1 MDNYA
6 SLPRVSIVTP
16 SFNQAEFIE
25 ETILSVQGQNYPNLE
40 HIIVDGGSTDG
51 TLSILKKYGDKI
63 KWISEKDS
71 GQANAINKGFKM
83 AEGEIIG
90 WLNSDDPYLEGAV
103 SSVVNV
109 FLNHSKVQVLYGDY
123 VFLDGSGRRI
133 YEMRLIHYD
142 LYILLFDRCYIAQ
155 PAVFYKKEIFNE
167 VGFLDETLKY
177 AMDWEYFLRLGFS
190 GYHFY
195 HIPKLLAGY
204 RLHKNS
210 KTMSELF
217 GCKEVTDEE
226 NKVRQ
231 IYIKRCGYST
241 LSDLNLKILRK
252 YHRIRRR
259 VIQLLTQ
266 NIVESPHLDRMIK
279 ESV

>member
-1 MDNYA
+1 MDNSA
-6 SLPRVSIVTP
+6 SLPKVSIVTP

-25 ETILSVQGQNYPNLE
+25 ETILSVQRQNYPNLE

-63 KWISEKDS
+63 KWISENDR

-109 FLNHSKVQVLYGDY
+109 FVNHPKVQVLYGDY

-133 YEMRLIHYD
+133 YEMRLIKYD

-155 PAVFYKKEIFNE
+155 PTVFYKKEIFNK
-167 VGFLDETLKY
+167 VGFLDETLQY
-177 AMDWEYFLRLGFS
+177 AMDWEFFLRLGFS

-195 HIPKLLAGY
+195 HIPRLLAGN
-204 RLHKNS
+204 RLHKGS
-210 KTMSELF
+210 KTMSGWN
-217 GCKEVTDEE
+217 GCKKLFDEE
-226 NKVRQ
+226 KNVRLR
-231 IYIKRCGYST
+231 YMETCGYRNISE
-241 LSDLNLKILRK
+241 LNLKVIRK
-252 YHRIRRR
+252 YHKFRRR
-259 VIQLLTQ
+259 AIQLWTQ
-266 NIVESPHLDRMIK
+266 HIYESPCLDRMIK